1 MFLIF
6 LRKESTTLLGQR
18 KQMKVFELALKNEFG
33 FVNQVTYQV
42 IYADKKLQVKWVHVP
57 STFGICIIETP
68 CENVEDWKQIYLWEV
83 KPIAQKEFIALMQ
96 DDFPWAESSWVNK
109 TSFEEWDTPS
119 TLIGKLFKATHDSI
133 FCVEFTQSE
142 EWNEL
147 IKESTFVEE
156 TNKNE
161 PWWKREYLVET
172 EFGYFEYMYGMD
184 HGARWAKLKE
194 LSEIDVDFKKTRI
207 EKLRNK
213 REKLNLLSQEDRLR
227 YSRNA
232 GRIAKLYGISFS
244 VVLHSFK
251 GNEENVVKFINTLK
265 EAFEKEYSEIE
276 LSCGRERKRA
286 EIKRLGIEI
295 ANADPNYI
303 APYIL
308 ACIREKKL
316 IK

>member
-1 MFLIF
+1 MF
-6 LRKESTTLLGQR
+6 
-18 KQMKVFELALKNEFG
+18 MKIFELAKKDDFN
-33 FVNQVTYQV
+33 FVSQITYQV
-42 IYADKKLQVKWVHVP
+42 ILADRIIQLKWVHVP
-57 STFGICIIETP
+57 STFGICIVESP
-68 CENVEDWKQIYLWEV
+68 CENISTWNQIYLWAM
-83 KPIAQKEFIALMQ
+83 KPIAQKELIAIMQ

-109 TSFEEWDTPS
+109 EAFEEWDNPTS
-119 TLIGKLFKATHDSI
+119 IMGKLFKATHDSV
-133 FCVEFTQSE
+133 FCVEFTQTE
-142 EWNEL
+142 EWNQA
-147 IKESTFVEE
+147 IVDSTFVEE

-172 EFGYFEYMYGMD
+172 KFGYFEYMYGMD
-184 HGARWAKLKE
+184 HGARWSKLKE
-194 LSEIDVDFKKTRI
+194 LSEIDVEFKKTRI
-207 EKLRNK
+207 QKLRSK
-213 REKLNLLSQEDRLR
+213 REKLNSISEEQRLK
-227 YSRNA
+227 YARNA
-232 GRIAKLYGISFS
+232 GRISHLYGISFS

-251 GNEENVVKFINTLK
+251 GNEENVIKFINTLK
-265 EAFEKEYSEIE
+265 ESFNKEYSEFE